1 MIGFRKVEG
10 EIFRLG
16 MLLEDIQEQTDDCKY
31 SLAPSLISDES
42 AHSSNPLWEVIL
54 RFIIQKLYYTVLLK
68 KISKRCSCMFSSN
81 ICKA

>member
-54 RFIIQKLYYTVLLK
+54 RFII
-68 KISKRCSCMFSSN
+68 
-81 ICKA
+81 

>member
-16 MLLEDIQEQTDDCKY
+16 MLLEDIQEQTDDGKY

-42 AHSSNPLWEVIL
+42 AHSLNPLWEVIMS
-54 RFIIQKLYYTVLLK
+54 FII
-68 KISKRCSCMFSSN
+68 
-81 ICKA
+81 